1 MGVLLT
7 PILPIRRIG
16 LKGLRRKVLAFDAMV
31 TMYEF
36 LALVRLPDG
45 RPLTDPRGRVTSHL
59 VGLVTRFTRL
69 MYEYGIK
76 PVFVFDGPPPRIKRE
91 TLEARRRQRAKA
103 LEEWV
108 RALRAGDLRRAFS
121 KAVSSTRLETY
132 MLEDAKRLLDLMGIP
147 WVQAPSDAEA
157 QAAYMAA
164 KGDVWAVGTKDY
176 DALLYG
182 APRMVRYV
190 TLTGT
195 EWLPSKGVARRLE
208 PELIEL
214 SEVLEKLGIT
224 RQQLV
229 DLAILVGTDFNP
241 GGVKGIGPKRAL
253 KLIKLYGRL
262 ERLPL
267 PIREKLPSY
276 YEDIRRVYLKPKVTD
291 DYSIEFR
298 KPDLDGL
305 YEFLV
310 EEKGFSRER
319 YRVVANRL
327 QRISKALDKSLTEW
341 L

>member
-1 MGVLLT
+1 
-7 PILPIRRIG
+7 
-16 LKGLRRKVLAFDAMV
+16 
-31 TMYEF
+31 
-36 LALVRLPDG
+36 
-45 RPLTDPRGRVTSHL
+45 
-59 VGLVTRFTRL
+59 
-69 MYEYGIK
+69 
-76 PVFVFDGPPPRIKRE
+76 
-91 TLEARRRQRAKA
+91 
-103 LEEWV
+103 
-108 RALRAGDLRRAFS
+108 
-121 KAVSSTRLETY
+121 
-132 MLEDAKRLLDLMGIP
+132 
-147 WVQAPSDAEA
+147 
-157 QAAYMAA
+157 MAA

-195 EWLPSKGVARRLE
+195 EWLPSKGVARHLE

-214 SEVLEKLGIT
+214 NEVLEKLGIT

-267 PIREKLPSY
+267 SIREKLPSY

-298 KPDLDGL
+298 EPDLDGL

-319 YRVVANRL
+319 YRVVADRL